1 MIDIDDVAEILDK
14 PIWRYMDLWKFER
27 MLENNGNLFFTRADK
42 FKDPLEGKLSE
53 DTLKK
58 IKKEYLLFYGKT
70 YLENWEKLHEDSDYL
85 EAVKRNSLISCW
97 HINDLE
103 NSDMWCSYTN
113 SSQSIA
119 IKTTVRKLYL
129 SLNIFNSNF
138 NINIKEIS
146 YIDFDNMV
154 IEYNNI
160 LTPLFFKDKRYSF
173 EKELRVIVWKR
184 PENNILK
191 TQLSNFDVDI
201 GGSLQIDWEN
211 LNIDLYVH
219 PHADNSFQEK
229 IKNML
234 SNNDKFTLHF

>member
-1 MIDIDDVAEILDK
+1 
-14 PIWRYMDLWKFER
+14 
-27 MLENNGNLFFTRADK
+27 
-42 FKDPLEGKLSE
+42 PLEGKLSE

-119 IKTTVRKLYL
+119 IKTTVRKLYF

-146 YIDFDNMV
+146 YIDFDNTV
-154 IEYNNI
+154 IEYNSI